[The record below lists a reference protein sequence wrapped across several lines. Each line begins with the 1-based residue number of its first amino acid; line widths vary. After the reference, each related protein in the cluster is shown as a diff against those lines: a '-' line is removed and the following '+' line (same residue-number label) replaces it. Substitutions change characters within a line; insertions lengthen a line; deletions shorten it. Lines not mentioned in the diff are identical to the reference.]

1 MEEFTAFIDLR
12 PISYILNQPVVDD
25 LDVLKELG
33 ELAELLEQ
41 QYVEAYVQKE
51 DLYELLKYTEGLIV
65 DQLYPTREQLE
76 LELP

>member
-12 PISYILNQPVVDD
+12 TMSYILNQPVVDD

-51 DLYELLKYTEGLIV
+51 DLYEIHA
-65 DQLYPTREQLE
+65 Q
-76 LELP
+76 

>member
-12 PISYILNQPVVDD
+12 TISYILNQPVVDD

-41 QYVEAYVQKE
+41 QYVEA
-51 DLYELLKYTEGLIV
+51 
-65 DQLYPTREQLE
+65 
-76 LELP
+76 

>member
-1 MEEFTAFIDLR
+1 MRT
-12 PISYILNQPVVDD
+12 ISYILNQPVVDD

>member
-1 MEEFTAFIDLR
+1 VEEFTAFIDLR
-12 PISYILNQPVVDD
+12 TISYILNQPVVDD

>member
-12 PISYILNQPVVDD
+12 TISYILNQPVVDD

>member
-12 PISYILNQPVVDD
+12 TISYILNQPVVDA